1 MMIAEA
7 IDFYHNLLTEELAQ
21 EMHEFMMSR
30 LTERHLFFGSVP
42 VCRSLRP
49 QFYDPKSWDYMQ
61 QRTAIV
67 LRAFAKAHEACM
79 ADAKLREQ
87 LDLEPYEEEMLH
99 VDVDAN
105 IKIPWS
111 SSRLDAFFRAETGYL
126 RFVEYNA
133 ETPAGIGYGDE
144 LMRMFLESE
153 VMKRFQDCYHVYG
166 DAGMPHLLDNIL
178 KAYRAWG
185 GVERPQ
191 FAVVDWQD
199 VPTLNEHEISRLYF
213 EGVGYKGILCDPRD
227 LEYRDGKLWAGDF
240 RVDLIYKRVL
250 CSELIDRLGMQCAI
264 VKAVRDR
271 AVFITNS
278 FSAKLLAKKA
288 SLAFLSDEQN
298 SYLFDVDEV
307 AAIEAHIPWTRRV
320 QDRRTVYQGKEVDL
334 LQFIADQR
342 ENLVLKPNDDYG
354 GHGVVIGWETSQHEW
369 EQTIQQGLI
378 TPYVVQEKVT
388 LVERNFPSII
398 DGKLDI
404 SPRYVD
410 ANPYVFSGEY
420 LGGCLTRLS
429 SASLLNVTAGKGS
442 VVPMFV
448 IEKKQP

>member
-1 MMIAEA
+1 MIAEA
-7 IDFYHNLLTEELAQ
+7 INYYHGLLNEDLAQ
-21 EMHEFMMSR
+21 EMHEFMMER
-30 LTERHLFFGSVP
+30 LQKRLLFFGSVP

-49 QFYDPKSWDYMQ
+49 QFYDAKSWEYLR
-61 QRTAIV
+61 QRTALV
-67 LRAFAKAHEACM
+67 LRAFAKTHEACM
-79 ADAKLREQ
+79 SDATLREQ
-87 LDLEPYEEEMLH
+87 LDLEAYEEEMLQ

-111 SSRLDAFFRAETGYL
+111 SSRLDAFFRIETGYL

-144 LMRMFLESE
+144 LMRMFLEME
-153 VMKRFQDCYHVYG
+153 IMKRFQDCYHVHG
-166 DAGMPHLLDNIL
+166 DPGMPHLLENIL
-178 KAYRAWG
+178 RAYRHWG

-191 FAVVDWQD
+191 FAVVDWKE

-213 EGVGYKGILCDPRD
+213 EGIGYKGVLSDPRE
-227 LEYRDGKLWAGDF
+227 LEYRNGKLWAGDF

-250 CSELIDRLGMQCAI
+250 CTELVEQLGMNSAI
-264 VKAVRDR
+264 IRAVRDR

-278 FSAKLLAKKA
+278 FSSKLLAKKA
-288 SLAFLSDEQN
+288 SLAFLSDEKN
-298 SYLFDVDEV
+298 SHLFDIDEV
-307 AAIEAHIPWTRRV
+307 AAIQAHIPWTRRV
-320 QDRRTVYQGKEVDL
+320 QDRKTIYGGKEVDL

-342 ENLVLKPNDDYG
+342 ENMVLKPNDDYG
-354 GHGVVIGWETSQHEW
+354 GHGVVLGWETSQEEW
-369 EQTIQQGLI
+369 EQTIRTGLT

-388 LVERNFPSII
+388 LVERDFPAMI

-420 LGGCLTRLS
+420 IGGCLTRLS
-429 SASLLNVTAGKGS
+429 STSLLNVTAGKGS

-448 IEKKQP
+448 IEKRQP

>member
-1 MMIAEA
+1 MIAEA
-7 IDFYHNLLTEELAQ
+7 IDYYHGLLTEALAQ
-21 EMHEFMMSR
+21 EMHEFMMER
-30 LTERHLFFGSVP
+30 LKQRLLFFGTVP

-49 QFYDPKSWDYMQ
+49 QFYDRRSWEYLQ
-61 QRTAIV
+61 QRTALV

-79 ADAKLREQ
+79 ADPKLREQ

-99 VDVDAN
+99 VDVDAG

-111 SSRLDAFFRAETGYL
+111 SSRLDAFYRAETGYL

-144 LMRMFLESE
+144 LMRMFLEME
-153 VMKRFQDCYHVYG
+153 VMQRFQDCYHVHG
-166 DAGMPHLLDNIL
+166 DPGMPHLLDNIL
-178 KAYRAWG
+178 RAYRAWG

-191 FAVVDWQD
+191 FAVVDWKE
-199 VPTLNEHEISRLYF
+199 VPTLNEHEISRIFF
-213 EGVGYKGILCDPRD
+213 EGVGYKGVLCDPRE

-250 CSELIDRLGMQCAI
+250 CTELVDRMGMNCAI
-264 VKAVRDR
+264 IRAVRDR

-298 SYLFDVDEV
+298 AHLFDIDEL
-307 AAIEAHIPWTRRV
+307 AALQAHIPWTRRV
-320 QDRRTVYQGKEVDL
+320 QDRRTIYGGKEVDL
-334 LQFIADQR
+334 LQFINDHR
-342 ENLVLKPNDDYG
+342 DTLVLKPNDDYG
-354 GHGVVIGWETSQHEW
+354 GHGVVIGWETSAEEW
-369 EQTIQQGLI
+369 QKTIQTALT

-388 LVERNFPSII
+388 LVERPFPTIYE
-398 DGKLDI
+398 GKLDI
-404 SPRYVD
+404 SDLYVD

-420 LGGCLTRLS
+420 IGGCLTRLS

-448 IEKKQP
+448 IEKKF